1 VRVTGAGGHLAI
13 DGASA
18 GRGAW
23 LCRSADGARV
33 VELRCLDEALRRKA
47 FGRAWRTTLRPD
59 DEQAIREELGGERR

>member
-1 VRVTGAGGHLAI
+1 VRVTRADGHLAT

-23 LCRSADGARV
+23 LCRCADGATV
-33 VELRCLDEALRRKA
+33 VELRCLDDALRRNA
-47 FGRAWRTTLRPD
+47 FGRAWRTTLRPE